1 MLTYLGIIMVLIGIT
16 IFIIKPFFKESKTL
30 HKFTRQRNI
39 SMIII
44 GLVMSVISGMF
55 FYAEPGTAY
64 AVQYPWGSQKAVVH
78 QGIHTKMWGRLIPIQ
93 FELPIKYVIPNKKNE
108 LGEQSKYANVDK
120 AKYWAFSDAVKA
132 RIATSVVISINTAD
146 QDQFLSVADRNKT
159 EKNLI
164 RSRIIP
170 NIDQS
175 IKNTCKLMDAQ
186 DYISGQASDF
196 DRYFKDQLEN
206 GMYVLEE
213 FIANENRET
222 IGDSATVRTIVNKES
237 KQKRFRI
244 KYEDGEPVREK
255 GNSLGGY
262 GLTVVQAVVT
272 EIDWEPEFDKRLQ
285 LQKEE
290 VAQTQLE
297 KQQAEREFYRAQKET
312 ARGEAEKAAERARL
326 EKEQIQKTIEAE
338 TKAKVAE
345 FNLIEE
351 RKNYEVAQFKAKT
364 QKTMADAQ
372 SYENAKLVTAGLT
385 PQERAE
391 WEYKTS
397 VNVAKQLKDLKL
409 PEIYIQD
416 GGKQSSDNNL
426 LQSLIGA
433 DLAKKMMSQKTSK
446 E

>member
-1 MLTYLGIIMVLIGIT
+1 MLTFLGILV
-16 IFIIKPFFKESKTL
+16 
-30 HKFTRQRNI
+30 
-39 SMIII
+39 III
-44 GLVMSVISGMF
+44 GVSTLLLKPIFKSANLLKWFDTRKSLQIIGIGIVLSIVTGTL

-64 AVQYPWGSQKAVVH
+64 AVQYPWGGQKAVFR

-93 FELPIKYVIPNKKNE
+93 FELPIKYVIPTTDGE
-108 LGEQSKYANVDK
+108 LGEQSEYANVDV

-132 RIATSVVISINTAD
+132 RIATSVVISINTEDEA
-146 QDQFLSVADRNKT
+146 QFLSVADRNKT
-159 EKNLI
+159 EQNLM

-213 FIANENRET
+213 YVANEQRET
-222 IGDSATVRTIVNKES
+222 IGDSSVVRTIINKEG

-244 KYEDGEPVREK
+244 KKENGQPVREQ
-255 GNSLGGY
+255 GNSLKGY
-262 GLTVVQAVVT
+262 GLTVIQAVVT
-272 EIDWEPEFDKRLQ
+272 EIDWEETFDNRLQ

-297 KQQAEREFYRAQKET
+297 KQQAEREFYRAQKEK
-312 ARGEAEKAAERARL
+312 AKGEAEKATERARL
-326 EKEQIQKTIEAE
+326 EKEQIQKTIAAE
-338 TKAKVAE
+338 TEAKVAE
-345 FNLIEE
+345 FNLVKE
-351 RKNYEVAQFKAKT
+351 KKQYEVEKYKAQSKKVA
-364 QKTMADAQ
+364 ADAEAYQ
-372 SYENAKLVTAGLT
+372 NAKLVDAGLT

-391 WEYKTS
+391 WEYKTA
-397 VNVAKQLKDLKL
+397 VGVAGQLKSLNL
-409 PEIYIQD
+409 PEIFIE
-416 GGKQSSDNNL
+416 GGGNSKGNDNL

-433 DLAKKMMSQKTSK
+433 DLAKKMMETDKK
-446 E
+446 

>member
-1 MLTYLGIIMVLIGIT
+1 MLTILGILIMLIGVLTLLGNFVFKNHRLLERFTKRRSLQIILIGIGT
-16 IFIIKPFFKESKTL
+16 SILTGTL
-30 HKFTRQRNI
+30 
-39 SMIII
+39 
-44 GLVMSVISGMF
+44 

-64 AVQYPWGSQKAVVH
+64 AVQYPWGGQKAVFR

-93 FELPIKYVIPNKKNE
+93 FELPIKYVIPDQQGE
-108 LGEQSKYANVDK
+108 LGEQSEYANVDI

-132 RIATSVVISINTAD
+132 RIATSVVISINTENET
-146 QDQFLSVADRNKT
+146 QFLSVADRNKT
-159 EKNLI
+159 EQNMI

-213 FIANENRET
+213 YMTNDNKEI
-222 IGDSATVRTIVNKES
+222 IGDSTTVRTIVNKER
-237 KQKRFRI
+237 KQKRYRI
-244 KYEDGEPVREK
+244 KVRDGKPVREE
-255 GNSLGGY
+255 GNSLKGY

-272 EIDWEPEFDKRLQ
+272 EIDWEETFDNRLQ

-297 KQQAEREFYRAQKET
+297 KQQAEREFYRAQKEK

-326 EKEQIQKTIEAE
+326 EKEQIQKTIAAE
-338 TKAKVAE
+338 TEAKVAE
-345 FNLIEE
+345 FNLVKE
-351 RKNYEVAQFKAKT
+351 KKQFEVEKFKALSK
-364 QKTMADAQ
+364 KVAADAE
-372 SYENAKLVTAGLT
+372 SYQNAKLVNAGLT
-385 PQERAE
+385 PQERAQ
-391 WEYKTS
+391 WDYKTA
-397 VNVAKQLKDLKL
+397 VGVARELKELSL
-409 PEIYIQD
+409 PEIFIE
-416 GGKQSSDNNL
+416 GNTGSNADNNL

-433 DLAKKMMSQKTSK
+433 DLAKKMMESNNK
-446 E
+446 

>member
-1 MLTYLGIIMVLIGIT
+1 MITFFGILIILFGLITLILNPILKNNTFFQRFTTRRSIQILLVGIVFS
-16 IFIIKPFFKESKTL
+16 I
-30 HKFTRQRNI
+30 
-39 SMIII
+39 
-44 GLVMSVISGMF
+44 VSGTV

-64 AVQYPWGSQKAVVH
+64 AVQYPWGGQKAVFR
-78 QGIHTKMWGRLIPIQ
+78 QGINTKMWGRLIPIQ
-93 FELPIKYVIPNKKNE
+93 FELPIKYVIPGRDGE
-108 LGEQSKYANVDK
+108 LGEQSEYANVDV

-132 RIATSVVISINTAD
+132 RIATSVVISINT
-146 QDQFLSVADRNKT
+146 QDEAQFLSVADRNKT

-213 FIANENRET
+213 YNERENREV
-222 IGDSATVRTIVNKES
+222 IGDSSTVRTVVNQET

-244 KYEDGEPVREK
+244 KIKDGLPVREP
-255 GNSLGGY
+255 GNSLKGY

-272 EIDWEPEFDKRLQ
+272 EIDWEETFDKRLQ

-297 KQQAEREFYRAQKET
+297 KQQAEREFYRAQKEK

-326 EKEQIQKTIEAE
+326 EKEQIQKTIAAE
-338 TKAKVAE
+338 TEAKVAE
-345 FNLIEE
+345 FNLVKE
-351 RKNYEVAQFKAKT
+351 KKQFEVEKFKAQSK
-364 QKTMADAQ
+364 KVAADAEAYQ
-372 SYENAKLVTAGLT
+372 NAKLVNAGLT

-391 WEYKTS
+391 WEYKTA
-397 VNVAKQLKDLKL
+397 VGVARELKALKL
-409 PEIYIQD
+409 PEFYIEG
-416 GGKQSSDNNL
+416 GGKDKAQANL
-426 LQSLIGA
+426 LESLIGA
-433 DLAKKMMSQKTSK
+433 DLAKTMLKSNKQ
-446 E
+446 

>member
-1 MLTYLGIIMVLIGIT
+1 MLTFIGILLIILGIV
-16 IFIIKPFFKESKTL
+16 IFIVKPI
-30 HKFTRQRNI
+30 FTNAKSLTWFTPARTFR
-39 SMIII
+39 IILL
-44 GLVMSVISGMF
+44 GFVMSVISGMF

-64 AVQYPWGSQKAVVH
+64 AVQYPWGSQKAVVN
-78 QGIHTKMWGRLIPIQ
+78 QGINTKMWGRLIPIQ
-93 FELPIKYVIPNKKNE
+93 FELPIKYVIPTKDGQ

-146 QDQFLSVADRNKT
+146 EDQFLSVADRNKT
-159 EKNLI
+159 ERNLI

-175 IKNTCKLMDAQ
+175 LKNTCKLMDAQ

-213 FIANENRET
+213 YIASESPET
-222 IGDSATVRTIVNKES
+222 IGDSTTVRTIVNKES

-244 KYEDGEPVREK
+244 KYKDGKPVREK
-255 GNSLGGY
+255 GNSLRAY

-272 EIDWEPEFDKRLQ
+272 EIDWESTFDKRLQ

-297 KQQAEREFYRAQKET
+297 KQQAEREFYRAQKEK
-312 ARGEAEKAAERARL
+312 AKGEAEKAKERARL
-326 EKEQIQKTIEAE
+326 EKQQIQKTIEAE

-351 RKNYEVAQFKAKT
+351 RKNYEVAQYKAKT
-364 QKTMADAQ
+364 QKTLADAQ
-372 SYENAKLVTAGLT
+372 SYENAKLVNAGLT

-397 VNVAKQLKDLKL
+397 VNVARELKELKL

-416 GGKQSSDNNL
+416 GGKQGNDGNL

-433 DLAKKMMSQKTSK
+433 DLAKQMMQKKKTK
-446 E
+446 

>member
-1 MLTYLGIIMVLIGIT
+1 MLTLFGILIILLGIVTLVTKPIFKTSKLLQWFTPRRSLQIIGIG
-16 IFIIKPFFKESKTL
+16 ILMSIITG
-30 HKFTRQRNI
+30 T
-39 SMIII
+39 
-44 GLVMSVISGMF
+44 F

-64 AVQYPWGSQKAVVH
+64 AVQYPWGGQKAVFR

-93 FELPIKYVIPNKKNE
+93 FELPIKYVIPNQDGD
-108 LGEQSKYANVDK
+108 LGEQSEYANVDA

-132 RIATSVVISINTAD
+132 RIATSVVISINTED
-146 QDQFLSVADRNKT
+146 QGQFLSVADRNKT

-213 FIANENRET
+213 YVQSEKKDI
-222 IGDSATVRTIVNKES
+222 IGDSSTVRTVVNKES

-244 KYEDGEPVREK
+244 KFQDGKPIREE
-255 GNSLGGY
+255 GNSLKAY

-272 EIDWEPEFDKRLQ
+272 EIDWETTFDKRLQ

-297 KQQAEREFYRAQKET
+297 KQQAEREFYRAQKEK

-326 EKEQIQKTIEAE
+326 EKEQIQKTIAAE
-338 TKAKVAE
+338 TEAKVAE
-345 FNLIEE
+345 FNLVKE
-351 RKNYEVAQFKAKT
+351 KKQFEVEKFKAQSK
-364 QKTMADAQ
+364 KVAADAEAYQ
-372 SYENAKLVTAGLT
+372 NAKLVNAGLT

-391 WEYKTS
+391 WDYKTS
-397 VNVAKQLKDLKL
+397 VGVARELKELRL
-409 PEIYIQD
+409 PEIFIEGSD
-416 GGKQSSDNNL
+416 SKNSDNTL
-426 LQSLIGA
+426 LESLIGA
-433 DLAKKMMSQKTSK
+433 DLAKQMMSKPK
-446 E
+446 N

>member
-1 MLTYLGIIMVLIGIT
+1 MLTLFGILIILLGVVTLVIRP
-16 IFIIKPFFKESKTL
+16 IFKN
-30 HKFTRQRNI
+30 HKLLQSFTPKRSLQ
-39 SMIII
+39 II
-44 GLVMSVISGMF
+44 GVGIVMSIITGAF

-64 AVQYPWGSQKAVVH
+64 AVQYPWGGQKAVFR
-78 QGIHTKMWGRLIPIQ
+78 QGINTKMWGRLIPIQ
-93 FELPIKYVIPNKKNE
+93 FELPIKYVIPAQDGD
-108 LGEQSKYANVDK
+108 LGEQSEYANVDS

-132 RIATSVVISINTAD
+132 RIATSVVISINTED
-146 QDQFLSVADRNKT
+146 QTQFLSVADRNKT

-213 FIANENRET
+213 YFYNEQKDI
-222 IGDSATVRTIVNKES
+222 IGDSSTVRTIVNKES

-244 KYEDGEPVREK
+244 KFKDGKPIREE
-255 GNSLGGY
+255 GNSLKAY

-272 EIDWEPEFDKRLQ
+272 EIDWETTFDKRLQ

-297 KQQAEREFYRAQKET
+297 KQQAEREFYRAQKEK

-326 EKEQIQKTIEAE
+326 EKEQIQKTIAAE
-338 TKAKVAE
+338 TEAKVAE
-345 FNLIEE
+345 FNLVKE
-351 RKNYEVAQFKAKT
+351 KKQFEVEKYKAQSKKVA
-364 QKTMADAQ
+364 ADAEAYQ
-372 SYENAKLVTAGLT
+372 NAKLVNAGLT

-391 WEYKTS
+391 WDYKTS
-397 VNVAKQLKDLKL
+397 VGVARELKDLRL
-409 PEIYIQD
+409 PEIFIE
-416 GGKQSSDNNL
+416 GKDSKNSNTL
-426 LQSLIGA
+426 LESLIGA
-433 DLAKKMMSQKTSK
+433 DLAKQMMNKPQN
-446 E
+446 

>member
-1 MLTYLGIIMVLIGIT
+1 MLTTFGILIILTGIVTLIAKPIFKNSKLLHWFSAKRSFQIIGIGILLSIVT
-16 IFIIKPFFKESKTL
+16 GT
-30 HKFTRQRNI
+30 
-39 SMIII
+39 
-44 GLVMSVISGMF
+44 F

-64 AVQYPWGSQKAVVH
+64 AVQYPWGGQKAVFR

-93 FELPIKYVIPNKKNE
+93 FELPIKYVIPTNE
-108 LGEQSKYANVDK
+108 GDLGEQSEYANVDA

-132 RIATSVVISINTAD
+132 RIATSVVISINTED
-146 QDQFLSVADRNKT
+146 ESQFLSVADRNKT

-213 FIANENRET
+213 YAQNEQKDI
-222 IGDSATVRTIVNKES
+222 IGDSSTVRTIVNKES

-244 KYEDGEPVREK
+244 KYDNGKPIREE
-255 GNSLGGY
+255 GNSLKAY

-272 EIDWEPEFDKRLQ
+272 EIDWETTFDKRLQ

-297 KQQAEREFYRAQKET
+297 KQQAEREFYRAQKEK

-326 EKEQIQKTIEAE
+326 EKEQIQKTIAAE
-338 TKAKVAE
+338 TEAKVAE
-345 FNLIEE
+345 FNLVKE
-351 RKNYEVAQFKAKT
+351 KKQFEVEKFKAQSK
-364 QKTMADAQ
+364 KVAADAEAYQ
-372 SYENAKLVTAGLT
+372 NAKLVNAGLT

-391 WEYKTS
+391 WDYKTS
-397 VNVAKQLKDLKL
+397 VGVARELKDLRL
-409 PEIYIQD
+409 PEIFIE
-416 GGKQSSDNNL
+416 GGDSNKSDNTL
-426 LQSLIGA
+426 LESLIGA
-433 DLAKKMMSQKTSK
+433 DLAKQMMQKSNK
-446 E
+446 Q

>member
-1 MLTYLGIIMVLIGIT
+1 MLTFFGILIICIGVVTLLARPLLQNHKSFGWFTQRRSLQIVLLGIVLSIIT
-16 IFIIKPFFKESKTL
+16 GTL
-30 HKFTRQRNI
+30 
-39 SMIII
+39 
-44 GLVMSVISGMF
+44 

-64 AVQYPWGSQKAVVH
+64 AVQYPWGGQKAVFR
-78 QGIHTKMWGRLIPIQ
+78 QGIHSKMWGRLIPIQ
-93 FELPIKYVIPNKKNE
+93 FELPIKYVIPGTNGE
-108 LGEQSKYANVDK
+108 LGEQSEYANVDA

-132 RIATSVVISINTAD
+132 RIATSVVISINTED
-146 QDQFLSVADRNKT
+146 ENQFLSVADRNKT
-159 EKNLI
+159 EQNLI

-213 FIANENRET
+213 YVETEQREI
-222 IGDSATVRTIVNKES
+222 IGDSATVRTVVNKES

-244 KYEDGEPVREK
+244 KRIQGNPVREH
-255 GNSLGGY
+255 GNSLKAY
-262 GLTVVQAVVT
+262 GLKVVQAVVT
-272 EIDWEPEFDKRLQ
+272 EIDWEETFDKRLQ

-297 KQQAEREFYRAQKET
+297 KQQAEREFYRAQKEK

-326 EKEQIQKTIEAE
+326 EKEQIQKTIAAE
-338 TKAKVAE
+338 TEAKVAE
-345 FNLIEE
+345 FNLVKE
-351 RKNYEVAQFKAKT
+351 KKQFEVEKFKAQSK
-364 QKTMADAQ
+364 KVAADAEAYQ
-372 SYENAKLVTAGLT
+372 NAKLVNAGLT

-391 WEYKTS
+391 WQYKTS
-397 VNVAKQLKDLKL
+397 VGVARELKELHL
-409 PEIYIQD
+409 PEIFIE
-416 GGKQSSDNNL
+416 GGTDARNNDPNL
-426 LQSLIGA
+426 LESLIGA
-433 DLAKKMMSQKTSK
+433 ELAKKMITNNS

>member
-1 MLTYLGIIMVLIGIT
+1 MLTLFGIPIILSGIVT
-16 IFIIKPFFKESKTL
+16 LVAKPIFKNSAILQWFTAKRSLQIIAVG
-30 HKFTRQRNI
+30 I
-39 SMIII
+39 
-44 GLVMSVISGMF
+44 VMSIVTGTF

-64 AVQYPWGSQKAVVH
+64 AVQYPWGGQKAVFR

-93 FELPIKYVIPNKKNE
+93 FELPIKYVIPTQEGN
-108 LGEQSKYANVDK
+108 LGEQSEYANVDA

-132 RIATSVVISINTAD
+132 RIATSVVISINTED
-146 QDQFLSVADRNKT
+146 ESQFLSVADRNKT

-213 FIANENRET
+213 YFYNEQKDI
-222 IGDSATVRTIVNKES
+222 IGDSSTVRTVVNKES

-244 KYEDGEPVREK
+244 KFKDGQPIREA
-255 GNSLGGY
+255 GNSLKAY

-272 EIDWEPEFDKRLQ
+272 EIDWETTFDKRLQ

-297 KQQAEREFYRAQKET
+297 KQQAEREFYRAQKEK

-326 EKEQIQKTIEAE
+326 EKEQIQKTIAAE
-338 TKAKVAE
+338 TEAKVAE
-345 FNLIEE
+345 FNLVKE
-351 RKNYEVAQFKAKT
+351 KKQFEVEKFKAQSK
-364 QKTMADAQ
+364 KVAADAEAYQ
-372 SYENAKLVTAGLT
+372 NAKLVSAGLT

-391 WEYKTS
+391 WDYKTS
-397 VNVAKQLKDLKL
+397 VGVARELKDLRL
-409 PEIYIQD
+409 PEIFIEGSD
-416 GGKQSSDNNL
+416 SKNSDNTL
-426 LQSLIGA
+426 LESLIGA
-433 DLAKKMMSQKTSK
+433 DLAKSMMNKPK
-446 E
+446 K

>member
-1 MLTYLGIIMVLIGIT
+1 MLTFLGILVIVFGLGTLLAKALFKNVAALNWFTIKRSLQIVLIGLILSIVT
-16 IFIIKPFFKESKTL
+16 
-30 HKFTRQRNI
+30 
-39 SMIII
+39 
-44 GLVMSVISGMF
+44 GAF

-64 AVQYPWGSQKAVVH
+64 AVQYPWGGQKAVFR
-78 QGIHTKMWGRLIPIQ
+78 QGINSKMWGRLIPIQ
-93 FELPIKYVIPNKKNE
+93 FELPIKYVIPNGE
-108 LGEQSKYANVDK
+108 GDLGEQSEYANVDK

-132 RIATSVVISINTAD
+132 RIATSVVISINTED
-146 QDQFLSVADRNKT
+146 EKQFLSVADRNKT
-159 EKNLI
+159 ERNLI

-213 FIANENRET
+213 YVTNQNKEI
-222 IGDSATVRTIVNKES
+222 IGDSSTVRTVVNKES

-244 KYEDGEPVREK
+244 KFKDGAPVREK
-255 GNSLGGY
+255 GNSLKAY

-272 EIDWEPEFDKRLQ
+272 EIDWEATFDKRLQ

-297 KQQAEREFYRAQKET
+297 KQQAEREFYRAQKEK

-326 EKEQIQKTIEAE
+326 EKEQIQKTIAAE
-338 TKAKVAE
+338 TEAKVAE
-345 FNLIEE
+345 FNLIKE
-351 RKNYEVAQFKAKT
+351 KKQFEVEKFKAQSK
-364 QKTMADAQ
+364 KVAADAE
-372 SYENAKLVTAGLT
+372 SYQNAKLVSAGLT

-391 WEYKTS
+391 WEYKTA
-397 VNVAKQLKDLKL
+397 VGVAGQLKSLNL
-409 PEIYIQD
+409 PEIYIEGSQAKSNN
-416 GGKQSSDNNL
+416 GNL
-426 LQSLIGA
+426 LESLIGA
-433 DLAKKMMSQKTSK
+433 DLAKTMMQKK
-446 E
+446 D

>member
-1 MLTYLGIIMVLIGIT
+1 MLTLLGILVIVFGLATLLLKSLVKNSAFLNKFSSKRSLQIVL
-16 IFIIKPFFKESKTL
+16 F
-30 HKFTRQRNI
+30 
-39 SMIII
+39 
-44 GLVMSVISGMF
+44 GLLLSIVTGTF

-64 AVQYPWGSQKAVVH
+64 AVQYPWGGQKAIFR
-78 QGIHTKMWGRLIPIQ
+78 QGINSKMWGRLIPIQ
-93 FELPIKYVIPNKKNE
+93 FELPIKYVIPNSE
-108 LGEQSKYANVDK
+108 GDLGEQSEYANVDK

-132 RIATSVVISINTAD
+132 RIATSVVISINTED
-146 QDQFLSVADRNKT
+146 ETQFLSVADRNKT
-159 EKNLI
+159 EMNLI

-213 FIANENRET
+213 YNENQPKEI
-222 IGDSATVRTIVNKES
+222 IGDSSVVRTVVNKES

-244 KYEDGEPVREK
+244 KYEGGIPVREK
-255 GNSLGGY
+255 GNSLKAY

-272 EIDWEPEFDKRLQ
+272 EIDWEETFDKRLQ

-297 KQQAEREFYRAQKET
+297 KQQAEREFYRAQKEK

-326 EKEQIQKTIEAE
+326 EKEQIQKTIAAE
-338 TKAKVAE
+338 TEAKVAE
-345 FNLIEE
+345 FNLVKE
-351 RKNYEVAQFKAKT
+351 KKQFEVEKYKAQSKKVA
-364 QKTMADAQ
+364 ADAEAYQ
-372 SYENAKLVTAGLT
+372 NAKLVNAGLT

-391 WEYKTS
+391 WDYKTA
-397 VNVAKQLKDLKL
+397 VGVAGQLKSLNL
-409 PEIYIQD
+409 PEIYIEGN
-416 GGKQSSDNNL
+416 GGKSGNSNL
-426 LQSLIGA
+426 MESLIGA
-433 DLAKKMMSQKTSK
+433 ELAKKMIETNNK
-446 E
+446 